1 MLELSKVAI
10 DPVFGST
17 FLSVGIASS
26 KRSISAFQSLNFD
39 MTLKNDQP
47 GCVLLR
53 FALAPCSVSL
63 NSIPRQRALAGPPGQ
78 VSYGVAGERGGQ
90 VYQKAASRFSD
101 FRDVELQ
108 PNCY

>member
-1 MLELSKVAI
+1 VLELSKVAI

-53 FALAPCSVSL
+53 FALAPCSVGL
-63 NSIPRQRALAGPPGQ
+63 NSIPRQRALAGQ
-78 VSYGVAGERGGQ
+78 VGYGVAGERGGQ

-108 PNCY
+108 PNYY

>member
-53 FALAPCSVSL
+53 FALAPCSVGL
-63 NSIPRQRALAGPPGQ
+63 NSIPRQRALAGQ
-78 VSYGVAGERGGQ
+78 VGYGVAGERGGQ

-108 PNCY
+108 PNYY